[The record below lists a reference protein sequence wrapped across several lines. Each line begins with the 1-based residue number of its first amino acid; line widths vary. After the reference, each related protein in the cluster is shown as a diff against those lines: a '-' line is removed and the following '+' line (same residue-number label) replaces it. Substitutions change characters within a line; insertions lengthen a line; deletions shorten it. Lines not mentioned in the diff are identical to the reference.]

1 MSYPSFTLMLIH
13 SWSLNVQV
21 SSSCFISGDLQWRG
35 AGLVGKGSD
44 TEAGGNTQLHCH
56 HGNMNSNI
64 IHETFMFNMYIIFN
78 DLIRFMVKLHFQFIF
93 LQVKERPDVG
103 VYIKDLIGYVV
114 NNADDM
120 DKIMM
125 VGHKN
130 SKQTTK

>member
-1 MSYPSFTLMLIH
+1 
-13 SWSLNVQV
+13 
-21 SSSCFISGDLQWRG
+21 
-35 AGLVGKGSD
+35 
-44 TEAGGNTQLHCH
+44 
-56 HGNMNSNI
+56 
-64 IHETFMFNMYIIFN
+64 MFLSIF
-78 DLIRFMVKLHFQFIF
+78 LS

-130 SKQTTK
+130 SKETTK

>member
-1 MSYPSFTLMLIH
+1 MGFLS
-13 SWSLNVQV
+13 
-21 SSSCFISGDLQWRG
+21 
-35 AGLVGKGSD
+35 
-44 TEAGGNTQLHCH
+44 
-56 HGNMNSNI
+56 
-64 IHETFMFNMYIIFN
+64 IF
-78 DLIRFMVKLHFQFIF
+78 FS

>member
-1 MSYPSFTLMLIH
+1 ML
-13 SWSLNVQV
+13 
-21 SSSCFISGDLQWRG
+21 
-35 AGLVGKGSD
+35 GKD
-44 TEAGGNTQLHCH
+44 QTQRLEVHTQLYREHLNIYSNLKLKTENFML
-56 HGNMNSNI
+56 NMCIISN
-64 IHETFMFNMYIIFN
+64 Y
-78 DLIRFMVKLHFQFIF
+78 LISCRVKLCFFVF
-93 LQVKERPDVG
+93 FSLQVKERPDVG